1 MNDKIFAIL
10 EFEKIREM
18 LGKWATSQSGLE
30 LCRNLMPETD
40 IETVQRLQ
48 DETSA
53 ARERIRHKHQISFHR
68 VTDLT
73 RVLESLEKGNA
84 LSAGELLRIS
94 DLLECAQKAKEYG
107 CREIPE
113 EEKDLLDA
121 RFNRLSPL
129 AKVNQEIKC
138 CIRSESELF
147 DTASPGLDKV
157 RKKIR
162 ATEDKI
168 QNQLRAFISGKYRG
182 YLSDTFISQRNGAY
196 CLAVKYACR
205 SKVPGVIQGQS
216 GTGSTVFIEPKSV
229 AAASSELQNYQYQ
242 EKIEIAVILGEL
254 SDMVKAQL
262 KYVRKNYE
270 ILTELDFIFAKAY
283 LSENYQ
289 GTAPILNKKK
299 IISIKEGRHPLLDP
313 EKVVPT
319 TVELGR
325 DYDLL
330 VITGPNT
337 GGKTLTM
344 KTVGIMTLM
353 GQSGLHIPAAEG
365 SQLAVFKEVFADI
378 GDEQSIAQSLSTFS
392 AHMTNIIRILKAA
405 DQDSLVL
412 IDELGSGT
420 DPAEGAALAVAILSR
435 LHKLKIRTMATTH
448 YAQIKTFALTT
459 EGVQNA
465 CCEFDVQ
472 TLSPTYRLM
481 MGAAGA
487 SNAFAISK
495 RLGLE
500 DALIEDAREYLA
512 GEQKGNG
519 NV

>member
-18 LGKWATSQSGLE
+18 LGKWATSQPGLE

-113 EEKDLLDA
+113 EAKDLLDA

-129 AKVNQEIKC
+129 AKVNQEIKR

-182 YLSDTFISQRNGAY
+182 YLSDLLVMCGSMGCGPIAMMVERLYKNLPEDTEVSVICGTIERLQKKLERKYRDADQIHIVGYTKQMSLYMDSADL
-196 CLAVKYACR
+196 CLMKPGGLSVTEAAVKKLPMALINAVAGCEQYN
-205 SKVPGVIQGQS
+205 
-216 GTGSTVFIEPKSV
+216 IE
-229 AAASSELQNYQYQ
+229 Y
-242 EKIEIAVILGEL
+242 
-254 SDMVKAQL
+254 
-262 KYVRKNYE
+262 
-270 ILTELDFIFAKAY
+270 FAKRGGAVSSDSPEE
-283 LSENYQ
+283 LTDQCIRLLQSERK
-289 GTAPILNKKK
+289 L
-299 IISIKEGRHPLLDP
+299 KEM
-313 EKVVPT
+313 EKALW
-319 TVELGR
+319 EYR
-325 DYDLL
+325 
-330 VITGPNT
+330 
-337 GGKTLTM
+337 
-344 KTVGIMTLM
+344 
-353 GQSGLHIPAAEG
+353 
-365 SQLAVFKEVFADI
+365 
-378 GDEQSIAQSLSTFS
+378 
-392 AHMTNIIRILKAA
+392 R
-405 DQDSLVL
+405 
-412 IDELGSGT
+412 
-420 DPAEGAALAVAILSR
+420 AEGARQIFETMDLLNTA
-435 LHKLKIRTMATTH
+435 KIYWKDTAYVERESDGLPQVPAG
-448 YAQIKTFALTT
+448 QIKYTR
-459 EGVQNA
+459 V
-465 CCEFDVQ
+465 
-472 TLSPTYRLM
+472 
-481 MGAAGA
+481 
-487 SNAFAISK
+487 
-495 RLGLE
+495 
-500 DALIEDAREYLA
+500 
-512 GEQKGNG
+512 
-519 NV
+519 

>member
-1 MNDKIFAIL
+1 MRRKKGEENGLKKEIIRRQYFRVFLLVLAAIL
-10 EFEKIREM
+10 
-18 LGKWATSQSGLE
+18 L
-30 LCRNLMPETD
+30 
-40 IETVQRLQ
+40 
-48 DETSA
+48 
-53 ARERIRHKHQISFHR
+53 
-68 VTDLT
+68 
-73 RVLESLEKGNA
+73 
-84 LSAGELLRIS
+84 
-94 DLLECAQKAKEYG
+94 
-107 CREIPE
+107 
-113 EEKDLLDA
+113 
-121 RFNRLSPL
+121 
-129 AKVNQEIKC
+129 
-138 CIRSESELF
+138 
-147 DTASPGLDKV
+147 
-157 RKKIR
+157 
-162 ATEDKI
+162 
-168 QNQLRAFISGKYRG
+168 
-182 YLSDTFISQRNGAY
+182 
-196 CLAVKYACR
+196 
-205 SKVPGVIQGQS
+205 
-216 GTGSTVFIEPKSV
+216 
-229 AAASSELQNYQYQ
+229 
-242 EKIEIAVILGEL
+242 
-254 SDMVKAQL
+254 
-262 KYVRKNYE
+262 
-270 ILTELDFIFAKAY
+270 
-283 LSENYQ
+283 
-289 GTAPILNKKK
+289 
-299 IISIKEGRHPLLDP
+299 
-313 EKVVPT
+313 
-319 TVELGR
+319 
-325 DYDLL
+325 
-330 VITGPNT
+330 
-337 GGKTLTM
+337 
-344 KTVGIMTLM
+344 TVGIMTLM

-481 MGAAGA
+481 MGAVGA